1 MMNNNP
7 ILIKPGRDLPRS
19 LAVIGA
25 GTIGPDIAYY
35 LKSEIPHLKLV
46 LLDINPSALEQALAR
61 IQAYAK
67 KGLERGKLNEQQA
80 NNVKKN
86 IVATTDYEALADCDW
101 ILEAATENLV
111 LKRKIFSQVEAIV
124 RSDALITS
132 NTSSLPAH
140 ELFSHLQHPERATV
154 THFFAP
160 AFQNPAV
167 EVIDWEKMD
176 RQLLDYLRWL
186 FCMTGKVPLVTRDVV
201 CFMLDRI
208 FDNWCNEAALLLDA
222 ATPAEVD
229 SVAAEFV
236 HAGPF
241 FVLNLAHGNPI
252 IVETNS
258 LQAKVEGAH
267 YQPAAVF
274 DTAGKWD
281 TVKPGASVP
290 VAAASAAVIR
300 DRLLGILFSQ
310 SVDILDRD
318 IGQAADLDLGCRLAL
333 GFRKGPLELMREL
346 GEAEVTRIL
355 QRFAV
360 TKPGMPMP
368 KRPVA
373 EYGRFNRFVLLDDV
387 DGVKV
392 ITLRR
397 PEALNALH
405 DEMTDE
411 ILALVKRYED
421 DSATAGFVITGY
433 GAKAFCAGADIGKFP
448 SMLGDHEQAMEYA
461 RACSRLLL
469 CLDSCSKPVV
479 VAINGMALGGG
490 LELAMRCHSLL
501 AIDSAWMQFPEIT
514 LGIVPGIGAMV
525 IPYRRWPEAS
535 TVIHNMLA
543 RAQKLS
549 ARDAFAAGIVDSL
562 AADHANLMAAALR
575 RVQELGQTRHH
586 INDGPVAIKEMS
598 VVAPTAANGQVLSAT
613 ILAIMRRAVNQA
625 AQADSLS
632 AALEIGYQAFAD
644 SACTAAAKEGITAF
658 SGKRKPDFS
667 TTG

>member
-1 MMNNNP
+1 MKINNP
-7 ILIKPGRDLPRS
+7 ILIKPKRGQPKS
-19 LAVIGA
+19 IAVIGA

-35 LKSEIPHLKLV
+35 LKSEIPQLKLV
-46 LLDINPSALEQALAR
+46 LLDINPSALQQAVAR
-61 IQAYAK
+61 LQAYAR

-80 NNVKKN
+80 ANVIRN
-86 IVATTDYEALADCDW
+86 IVPTTDYAALADCDW
-101 ILEAATENLV
+101 VLEAATENLA
-111 LKRKIFSQVEAIV
+111 LKRKIFSQVEAFV
-124 RSDALITS
+124 RPDALITS

-140 ELFSHLQHPERATV
+140 ELFGQLQHPERATV

-167 EVIDWEKMD
+167 EVINWE
-176 RQLLDYLRWL
+176 RLDPQWLNYLRWL

-236 HAGPF
+236 QAGPF
-241 FVLNLAHGNPI
+241 FVLNLANGNPI

-274 DTAGKWD
+274 DTAGTWD
-281 TVKPGASVP
+281 TIKPGAGVP

-333 GFRKGPLELMREL
+333 GFRKGPLELMRDL
-346 GEAEVTRIL
+346 GEAEVSRIL

-368 KRPVA
+368 KRPLA

-411 ILALVKRYED
+411 ILALVQRHEHD
-421 DSATAGFVITGY
+421 PATTGFIVTGY
-433 GAKAFCAGADIGKFP
+433 GTRAFCAGADIGRFP
-448 SMLGDHEQAMEYA
+448 SMLGDHARAAEYA
-461 RACSRLLL
+461 RACSRLLVF
-469 CLDSCSKPVV
+469 LDGCSKPVV
-479 VAINGMALGGG
+479 AAINGTALGGG
-490 LELAMRCHSLL
+490 LELAMRCHGLV

-525 IPYRRWPEAS
+525 IPYRRWPEAA
-535 TVIHNMLA
+535 TVIHSMLTS
-543 RAQKLS
+543 AQKLS

-562 AADHANLMAAALR
+562 AADHAGLMAAACK
-575 RVQELGQTRHH
+575 RVQELSRTRHR
-586 INDGPVAIKEMS
+586 ISEGAVAIKEMR
-598 VVAPTAANGQVLSAT
+598 VGMPTAASGQVLSAN
-613 ILAIMRRAVNQA
+613 ILAIMSKAVNQA
-625 AQADSLS
+625 ARADSLS
-632 AALEIGYQAFAD
+632 AALEIGYTAFAD

-658 SGKRKPDFS
+658 AERRKADFS
-667 TTG
+667 KTG